1 MIKKLPG
8 TTIELEV
15 GTWSAA
21 DEVLKSL
28 FLSGGLM
35 LSQVA
40 RLSGLAPYDVQNWV
54 RRGFL
59 PPPRNKL
66 YSRRQLSRIFIIN
79 TLRGSLQIDRICQL
93 LGYINGHLDDES
105 DDSIDDTA
113 LYLYLIAL
121 CEAAELGR
129 EPNTAELLS
138 DYDEPYE
145 GARERVEKVLEIMLM
160 AYRAADLKARAED
173 MILDLDI

>member
-1 MIKKLPG
+1 MIKELPG
-8 TTIELEV
+8 TTIELDISQ
-15 GTWSAA
+15 WSGA

-35 LSQVA
+35 LSQVS

-59 PPPRNKL
+59 PPPKNKL

-105 DDSIDDTA
+105 DDAIDDSQ
-113 LYLYLIAL
+113 LYMYLVSL
-121 CEAAELGR
+121 CAAAEQGEKLN
-129 EPNTAELLS
+129 PAELLG
-138 DYDEPYE
+138 DYSEPFP
-145 GARERVEKVLEIMLM
+145 GARERVAKVLSIMVT
-160 AYRAADLKARAED
+160 AYGASRLRRQAED
-173 MILDLDI
+173 MIIDLDI